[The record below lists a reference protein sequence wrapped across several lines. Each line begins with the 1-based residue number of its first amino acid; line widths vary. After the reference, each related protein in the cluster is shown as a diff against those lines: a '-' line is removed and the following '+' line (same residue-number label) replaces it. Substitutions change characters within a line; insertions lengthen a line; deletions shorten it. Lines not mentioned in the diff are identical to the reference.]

1 IRAYPDDDA
10 PRLIFA
16 DWLDEQGTVEAADR
30 AEFIRVQVALAQM
43 SPDDPRRPTL
53 LIAERE
59 LLDAY
64 KPVWDAPFA
73 GLASNLVYRRG
84 FVEEV
89 RVGAREYLLHA
100 HELFAAGP
108 IRHIHLIDVG
118 EALAA
123 VLASP

>member
-1 IRAYPDDDA
+1 MVAQHVLDLRVGETRMQTDAEAFLQRIRAYPDDDA

-16 DWLDEQGTVEAADR
+16 DWLDEQGSVEAADR

-43 SPDDPRRPTL
+43 SPDDPRQPAL

-73 GLASNLVYRRG
+73 GLGN
-84 FVEEV
+84 
-89 RVGAREYLLHA
+89 
-100 HELFAAGP
+100 
-108 IRHIHLIDVG
+108 
-118 EALAA
+118 
-123 VLASP
+123 